1 MRSKIL
7 FVINS
12 LAGGGAERVFST
24 ILHGSA
30 AYRRDHEV
38 TAVLLDREAEAYTLP
53 DWLPVHRLD
62 CRGSLARSLAGLAS
76 VVRRERPDVALSF
89 LTRANVATAAAMS
102 AARRPFIVSERVNTT
117 AHLGGGLRGL
127 ASKVPVRMAYP
138 RASAVIA
145 VSQGVAD
152 TLVAD
157 FAVGADRIAVIA
169 NPVDLDRIGEAA
181 RAEPEFS
188 VTGPYV
194 AAMGRLAPNKNLALA
209 IRAFAE
215 SGLDGRLVVMGQGPE
230 EGALR
235 RLGDELGLGDRLL
248 LPGFVA
254 NPYAILSRARFFALP
269 SNAEG
274 FPNALV
280 EAMACGVP
288 VVATDCRSGPAEVLE
303 VGPRASGTGP
313 IEGAGGLL
321 VPVDNAPVMA
331 EAFRRM
337 TDSGLVARLAAAG
350 LRRVAS
356 FGVERAVSRYWSVI
370 DDVLKAR
377 RS

>member
-1 MRSKIL
+1 M
-7 FVINS
+7 
-12 LAGGGAERVFST
+12 
-24 ILHGSA
+24 
-30 AYRRDHEV
+30 
-38 TAVLLDREAEAYTLP
+38 
-53 DWLPVHRLD
+53 
-62 CRGSLARSLAGLAS
+62 
-76 VVRRERPDVALSF
+76 
-89 LTRANVATAAAMS
+89 
-102 AARRPFIVSERVNTT
+102 
-117 AHLGGGLRGL
+117 
-127 ASKVPVRMAYP
+127 
-138 RASAVIA
+138 
-145 VSQGVAD
+145 
-152 TLVAD
+152 
-157 FAVGADRIAVIA
+157 IA

-181 RAEPEFS
+181 RAGPEFP

-194 AAMGRLAPNKNLALA
+194 AAMGRLAPNKNFVLA

-215 SGLDGRLVVMGQGPE
+215 SGLDGRLIVMGQGPE

-288 VVATDCRSGPAEVLE
+288 VVATDCRSGPAEVLDI
-303 VGPRASGTGP
+303 GPRASGTGP

-321 VPVDNAPVMA
+321 VPVDDAPVMA